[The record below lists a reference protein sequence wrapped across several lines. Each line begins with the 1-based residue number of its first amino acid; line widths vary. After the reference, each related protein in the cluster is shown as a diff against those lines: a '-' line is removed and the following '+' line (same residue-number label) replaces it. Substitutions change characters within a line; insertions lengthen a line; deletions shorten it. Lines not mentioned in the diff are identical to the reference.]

1 MARRARS
8 ESDEMISGINVT
20 PLVDVTLVLLII
32 MMVTAKIVISQGL
45 TMELPKSPT
54 TQAGAVMEVLSIKI
68 TDQQKIV
75 LNGEELPDVQA
86 LVQRARESKR
96 KDPDVKAIING
107 ETKARHGLVIRVL
120 DTLKR
125 NGVDK
130 IAFTKVKEQPAK

>member
-45 TMELPKSPT
+45 TMELPKSST
-54 TQAGAVMEVLSIKI
+54 TQAGAVMEILSIKI
-68 TDQQKIV
+68 TEQQKIV
-75 LNGEELPDVQA
+75 LNGEELPNVQA
-86 LVQRARESKR
+86 LVQRARDAKR

-107 ETKARHGLVIRVL
+107 EIKAKHGLVIRVL
-120 DTLKR
+120 DILKR

>member
-1 MARRARS
+1 MARRAS
-8 ESDEMISGINVT
+8 AQSDEMISGINVT

-32 MMVTAKIVISQGL
+32 MMVTAKIVISQGI
-45 TMELPKSPT
+45 TMEIPKTPT

-68 TDQQKIV
+68 TEQQKIV
-75 LNGEELPDVQA
+75 LNGEELPNVQA
-86 LVQRARESKR
+86 LVARARDAKS

-107 ETKARHGLVIRVL
+107 ETKAKHGLVIRVL
-120 DTLKR
+120 DILKR

>member
-1 MARRARS
+1 MARSAS
-8 ESDEMISGINVT
+8 SQSDETISGINVT

-32 MMVTAKIVISQGL
+32 MMVTAKIVVSQGL

-86 LVQRARESKR
+86 LVPRARDAKR

-107 ETKARHGLVIRVL
+107 EAKAKHGLVIRVL

-130 IAFTKVKEQPAK
+130 IAFTKVKELPAK

>member
-1 MARRARS
+1 
-8 ESDEMISGINVT
+8 MISGINVT

-45 TMELPKSPT
+45 TMELPKSST
-54 TQAGAVMEVLSIKI
+54 TQAGAVMEILSIKI
-68 TDQQKIV
+68 TEQQKIV
-75 LNGEELPDVQA
+75 LNGEELPNVQA
-86 LVQRARESKR
+86 LVQRARDAKR

-107 ETKARHGLVIRVL
+107 EIKAKHGLVIRVL
-120 DTLKR
+120 DILKR

>member
-1 MARRARS
+1 
-8 ESDEMISGINVT
+8 MISGINVT

>member
-107 ETKARHGLVIRVL
+107 EPKARHGLVIRVL